1 MEDEFELEQSPLCQE
16 MTVDGH
22 TIDVEIYRGG
32 DSDWILE
39 VVDIHGTSTV
49 WEDQF
54 KTDQEA
60 LDALK
65 TCIREE
71 GIGALVGDPR

>member
-60 LDALK
+60 LDELK

-71 GIGALVGDPR
+71 GMGALVGDPT